1 MSFRFVTCHSSPL
14 LQEGNVAVSS
24 IWGQVLV
31 SSTRNVISI
40 LDTGFL
46 LMNSEQ
52 NHRNFV
58 GVTRVSEKVLWL
70 SSSASFLLLLQPT
83 FLGLCG
89 ELQPNF
95 LVLTAEL

>member
-1 MSFRFVTCHSSPL
+1 
-14 LQEGNVAVSS
+14 
-24 IWGQVLV
+24 
-31 SSTRNVISI
+31 
-40 LDTGFL
+40 
-46 LMNSEQ
+46 MNSEQ